1 MQGLNV
7 IKIRARRS
15 IPAFGARLSDVMGLD
30 ATVYC
35 NCFETGRLKEPP
47 PCSIVSISPDGSLEC
62 RSEDLNTLLA
72 FDQWLLHR
80 ACPHPNG
87 ILLHR
92 CIGNLAQ
99 VGFLRNELGKDGGIF
114 SVLLAKVL
122 YSGAHSGDYLSL
134 EDVRV
139 ARSELEHLDDFVCSS
154 EAHQPDVESFRQQ
167 MIELTD
173 VALRVAKPI
182 SF

>member
-1 MQGLNV
+1 
-7 IKIRARRS
+7 
-15 IPAFGARLSDVMGLD
+15 MGLD

-47 PCSIVSISPDGSLEC
+47 PCPSVSIASDGSLEC
-62 RSEDLNTLLA
+62 GSEDLNTVLA

-80 ACPHPNG
+80 ACAHPNG
-87 ILLHR
+87 VLLHH

-99 VGFLRNELGKDGGIF
+99 VGFLRNELEKNGGMF

-122 YSGAHSGDYLSL
+122 YGGAHSGDYLSL
-134 EDVRV
+134 DDVRA
-139 ARSELEHLDDFVCSS
+139 ARTELERLDNFVCSS
-154 EAHQPDVESFRQQ
+154 EEHQADVEAFRRQ
-167 MIELTD
+167 MFELTD